1 MTVLLFY
8 QELANEELTWFYDPG
23 REWIVTDVTI

>member
-8 QELANEELTWFYDPG
+8 QELANKELTWFYDAG
-23 REWIVTDVTI
+23 IEWIEADVTI